1 MKQLKLLGMLS
12 MLGLLAGCAPGMQ
25 MDENIRLH
33 GTLNAQESNNSSD
46 ALLITP
52 ALVAQ
57 MNANHVNNPTYK
69 VGVQDVL
76 MIRVWGDAGLSVGG
90 ESKDGDKQA
99 GGLVVQNNGTI
110 FYPYVGNI
118 KVEGESIEAV
128 RMLLTKKLSK
138 YIGKSSNE
146 LRLDLGKPDEDYK
159 NEKGNFEL
167 VYKTKKYTIPC
178 ERRFEIN
185 SKSIVVGF
193 VSNGCF

>member
-1 MKQLKLLGMLS
+1 MKKLNFL
-12 MLGLLAGCAPGMQ
+12 
-25 MDENIRLH
+25 IIFFV
-33 GTLNAQESNNSSD
+33 TL
-46 ALLITP
+46 
-52 ALVAQ
+52 
-57 MNANHVNNPTYK
+57 
-69 VGVQDVL
+69 
-76 MIRVWGDAGLSVGG
+76 
-90 ESKDGDKQA
+90 
-99 GGLVVQNNGTI
+99 
-110 FYPYVGNI
+110 F
-118 KVEGESIEAV
+118 
-128 RMLLTKKLSK
+128 LLTGCQTVKKKTDAIVEKENEKLSK